1 MTAMATTD
9 LNLGALSEHLASAA
23 AALKDG
29 YVIVA
34 PLENSYALVAD
45 AFFHDAV
52 RALHVLRGDELGVS
66 AQVMIG
72 SGTAVDGIAREISE
86 PVRALINNF
95 WPGQLSINLKPQ
107 RGLNW
112 DLGDGQQ
119 LDSFSV
125 RVPRA
130 EFIQKLAKAHGPLA
144 VASAARAGKS
154 PITDPNNLTFT
165 ELEVAAIFSVGPITQ
180 GPATTVIAG
189 DRDPARIM
197 RVGAISADQITAIAP
212 DISGE

>member
-1 MTAMATTD
+1 MATID
-9 LNLGALSEHLASAA
+9 LNSGALSEHLVSAA

-52 RALHVLRGDELGVS
+52 RALHVLRGDELGIS

-72 SGTAVDGIAREISE
+72 SSAAVDGIAREISE
-86 PVRALINNF
+86 PVRKLIDSF

-125 RVPRA
+125 RVPSA
-130 EFIQKLAKAHGPLA
+130 DFILQLAKMHGPLA
-144 VASAARAGKS
+144 VASAAPAGNS
-154 PITDPNNLTFT
+154 PITDPNDLTFT

-180 GPATTVIAG
+180 GLATTVVAG
-189 DRDPARIM
+189 DSEPAHIV
-197 RVGAISADQITAIAP
+197 RVGAISAERITAIAP
-212 DISGE
+212 DISAP

>member
-1 MTAMATTD
+1 MAIID
-9 LNLGALSEHLASAA
+9 LKSGELSDHLAKAA

-52 RALHVLRGDELGVS
+52 RAMHVLRGDELGIS
-66 AQVMIG
+66 AQVIIG
-72 SGTAVDGIAREISE
+72 SSTAVDGIARDLTE
-86 PVRALINNF
+86 PARALMANF
-95 WPGQLSINLKPQ
+95 WPGLLSLNLKPQ

-125 RVPRA
+125 RVPSA

-154 PITDPNNLTFT
+154 PITDPNDLAFT
-165 ELEVAAIFSVGPITQ
+165 DLEVAAIFSTGLIPQ
-180 GPATTVIAG
+180 GPASTIVAA
-189 DRDPARIM
+189 DSDKPRII
-197 RVGAISADQITAIAP
+197 RVGAISAQEITRIAP

>member
-1 MTAMATTD
+1 MATID
-9 LNLGALSEHLASAA
+9 INSGAIGEHLAKAA

-72 SGTAVDGIAREISE
+72 SSAAVDGIAREISE
-86 PVRALINNF
+86 PVRKLINNF

-125 RVPRA
+125 RVPSA
-130 EFIQKLAKAHGPLA
+130 DFILQLAKAHGPFA
-144 VASAARAGKS
+144 VASAALAGKS
-154 PITDPNNLTFT
+154 PITDPSELKFT
-165 ELEVAAIFSVGPITQ
+165 ELEVAAIFSVGPIAK
-180 GPATTVIAG
+180 GPATTVVAG
-189 DRDPARIM
+189 DSEPARIV
-197 RVGAISADQITAIAP
+197 RVGTISAEQITAITP
-212 DISGE
+212 DISAP

>member
-1 MTAMATTD
+1 MATID
-9 LNLGALSEHLASAA
+9 INSGAISEHLANAA

-72 SGTAVDGIAREISE
+72 SSAAVDGIAREISE
-86 PVRALINNF
+86 PVRKLINNF

-125 RVPRA
+125 RVPSA
-130 EFIQKLAKAHGPLA
+130 DFILQLAKAHGPLV
-144 VASAARAGKS
+144 VASAAPAGNS
-154 PITDPNNLTFT
+154 PITDPFDLTFT
-165 ELEVAAIFSVGPITQ
+165 ELEVAAIFSVGSITQ
-180 GPATTVIAG
+180 GPATTVVAG
-189 DRDPARIM
+189 DSEPARIV
-197 RVGAISADQITAIAP
+197 RVGAISAEQITAIAP
-212 DISGE
+212 DISAP

>member
-1 MTAMATTD
+1 MATID
-9 LNLGALSEHLASAA
+9 LNSGALSEHLVSAA

-72 SGTAVDGIAREISE
+72 SSAAVDGIAREISE
-86 PVRALINNF
+86 PVRKLINNF

-125 RVPRA
+125 RVPSA
-130 EFIQKLAKAHGPLA
+130 DFILQLAKAHGPLA
-144 VASAARAGKS
+144 VASAAPAGNS
-154 PITDPNNLTFT
+154 PITDPFDLTFT
-165 ELEVAAIFSVGPITQ
+165 ELEVAAIFSVGSITQ
-180 GPATTVIAG
+180 GPATTVVAG
-189 DRDPARIM
+189 DSEPARIV
-197 RVGAISADQITAIAP
+197 RVGAISAEQITAIAP
-212 DISGE
+212 DISAP

>member
-1 MTAMATTD
+1 MAIID
-9 LNLGALSEHLASAA
+9 LKSGELSEHLAKAA

-52 RALHVLRGDELGVS
+52 RAMHVLRGDELGIS
-66 AQVMIG
+66 AQVIIG
-72 SGTAVDGIAREISE
+72 SSSAIDGIARDVTESA
-86 PVRALINNF
+86 RALMANF
-95 WPGQLSINLKPQ
+95 WPGLLSLNLKPQ

-125 RVPRA
+125 RVPSA
-130 EFIQKLAKAHGPLA
+130 EFILQLAKTHGPLA
-144 VASAARAGKS
+144 VASAALSGKPAIS
-154 PITDPNNLTFT
+154 DPI
-165 ELEVAAIFSVGPITQ
+165 ELNFSEIEVAAIFSSGPLTQ
-180 GPATTVIAG
+180 GLASSVVACDG
-189 DRDPARIM
+189 DKPRII
-197 RVGAISADQITAIAP
+197 RVGAISAQEITRIAP

>member
-1 MTAMATTD
+1 MARID
-9 LNLGALSEHLASAA
+9 LNSGALSEHLASAT

-52 RALHVLRGDELGVS
+52 RALHVLRGDELGIS

-72 SGTAVDGIAREISE
+72 SSAAVDGIAREISE
-86 PVRALINNF
+86 PVRKLIDNF

-112 DLGDGQQ
+112 DLGDAGQ
-119 LDSFSV
+119 LDRISIRMPSH
-125 RVPRA
+125 
-130 EFIQKLAKAHGPLA
+130 EFLKALITETGPLA
-144 VASAARAGKS
+144 VASASMAGH
-154 PITDPNNLTFT
+154 DPMLEISQLNLQGH
-165 ELEVAAIFSVGPITQ
+165 EVALVIDSGVITPVQ
-180 GPATTVIAG
+180 RSSQVEIELTETRLV
-189 DRDPARIM
+189 RE
-197 RVGAISADQITAIAP
+197 GAISQSEIQKVIPALV
-212 DISGE
+212 IS

>member
-1 MTAMATTD
+1 MATID
-9 LNLGALSEHLASAA
+9 LNSGALSEHLASAA

-34 PLENSYALVAD
+34 PLENSYALIAD

-52 RALHVLRGDELGVS
+52 RALHVLRGDDLGIS

-72 SGTAVDGIAREISE
+72 SSAAVDGIAREISE
-86 PVRALINNF
+86 PVRKLISNF

-125 RVPRA
+125 RVPSA
-130 EFIQKLAKAHGPLA
+130 DFILQLAKMHGPLA
-144 VASAARAGKS
+144 VASAALAGNS
-154 PITDPNNLTFT
+154 PITDPNDLTFT
-165 ELEVAAIFSVGPITQ
+165 ELEVAAIFSVGSITQ
-180 GPATTVIAG
+180 GPATTVVAG
-189 DRDPARIM
+189 DSELARIV
-197 RVGAISADQITAIAP
+197 RVGAISAEQITAIAP
-212 DISGE
+212 DISAQ

>member
-1 MTAMATTD
+1 MAVID
-9 LNLGALSEHLASAA
+9 LNSGNLSEHIAKAT

-29 YVIVA
+29 YVIVV
-34 PLENSYALVAD
+34 PLESSYALVAD

-72 SGTAVDGIAREISE
+72 SAAAIDGIAREISD
-86 PVRALINNF
+86 PIRDLIKEF
-95 WPGQLSINLKPQ
+95 WPGLLSLNLKPQ

-125 RVPRA
+125 RVPSS
-130 EFIQKLAKAHGPLA
+130 EFLLQLAKTHGPLA
-144 VASAARAGKS
+144 VASAAHSGKAAIS
-154 PITDPNNLTFT
+154 DPADLNFS
-165 ELEVAAIFSVGPITQ
+165 EIEVAAIFSAGPLAQ
-180 GPATTVIAG
+180 GPASTVVACDG
-189 DRDPARIM
+189 DKPRIV
-197 RVGAISADQITAIAP
+197 RVGAISAEQITAIAP
-212 DISGE
+212 NISTL

>member
-1 MTAMATTD
+1 MATID
-9 LNLGALSEHLASAA
+9 LNSGSLSEHLAKAT

-52 RALHVLRGDELGVS
+52 RALHVLRGDELGIS

-72 SGTAVDGIAREISE
+72 SSAAVDGIAREISE
-86 PVRALINNF
+86 PVRKLINSF

-125 RVPRA
+125 RVPSA
-130 EFIQKLAKAHGPLA
+130 DFILQLAKMHGPLA
-144 VASAARAGKS
+144 VASAAPAGNS
-154 PITDPNNLTFT
+154 PITDPFDLTFT
-165 ELEVAAIFSVGPITQ
+165 ELEVAAIFSVGSITQ
-180 GPATTVIAG
+180 GPATTVVSG
-189 DRDPARIM
+189 DSEPARIV
-197 RVGAISADQITAIAP
+197 RVGAISAEQITAIAP
-212 DISGE
+212 DISAP

>member
-1 MTAMATTD
+1 MATID
-9 LNLGALSEHLASAA
+9 LNSGAISEHLAKAT

-52 RALHVLRGDELGVS
+52 RALHVLRGDELGIS

-72 SGTAVDGIAREISE
+72 SSAAVDGIAREISE
-86 PVRALINNF
+86 PVRKLIDNF

-125 RVPRA
+125 RVPSA
-130 EFIQKLAKAHGPLA
+130 DFILQLAKAHGPLA
-144 VASAARAGKS
+144 VASAAPAGNS
-154 PITDPNNLTFT
+154 PITDPFDLTFT
-165 ELEVAAIFSVGPITQ
+165 ELEVAAIFSVGSITQ
-180 GPATTVIAG
+180 GPATTVVAG
-189 DRDPARIM
+189 DSEPARIV
-197 RVGAISADQITAIAP
+197 RVGAISAEQITAIAP
-212 DISGE
+212 DISAP

>member
-1 MTAMATTD
+1 MSIID
-9 LNLGALSEHLASAA
+9 LKSGELSEHLAKAA

-52 RALHVLRGDELGVS
+52 RAMHVLRGDELGIS
-66 AQVMIG
+66 AQVIIG
-72 SGTAVDGIAREISE
+72 SSSAIDGIARDVTE
-86 PVRALINNF
+86 PARTLMANF
-95 WPGQLSINLKPQ
+95 WPGLLSLNLKPQ

-125 RVPRA
+125 RVPSA
-130 EFIQKLAKAHGPLA
+130 EFILQLAKTHGPLA
-144 VASAARAGKS
+144 VASAALSGKPAIS
-154 PITDPNNLTFT
+154 DPI
-165 ELEVAAIFSVGPITQ
+165 ELNFSEIEVAAIFSSGPLTQ
-180 GPATTVIAG
+180 GLASSVVACDSDKP
-189 DRDPARIM
+189 RII
-197 RVGAISADQITAIAP
+197 RVGAISAQEITRIAP

>member
-1 MTAMATTD
+1 MAIID
-9 LNLGALSEHLASAA
+9 LKSGELSQHLAKAA

-52 RALHVLRGDELGVS
+52 RAMHVLRGDELGIS
-66 AQVMIG
+66 AQVIIG
-72 SGTAVDGIAREISE
+72 SSAAIDGIARDVAE
-86 PVRALINNF
+86 PIRALMDNF
-95 WPGQLSINLKPQ
+95 WPGLLSINLKPQ
-107 RGLNW
+107 PGLNW

-125 RVPRA
+125 RVPSA
-130 EFIQKLAKAHGPLA
+130 EFILQLAKTYGPLA
-144 VASAARAGKS
+144 ISSAALSGKPAIS
-154 PITDPNNLTFT
+154 DPAELNFSD
-165 ELEVAAIFSVGPITQ
+165 LEVAAIFSSGLLTQ
-180 GPATTVIAG
+180 GLASTVVACDG
-189 DRDPARIM
+189 AKPRIV
-197 RVGAISADQITAIAP
+197 RVGAISAQEITAIAP

>member
-1 MTAMATTD
+1 MAIID
-9 LNLGALSEHLASAA
+9 LKSGELSEHLAKAA

-52 RALHVLRGDELGVS
+52 RAMHVLRGDELGIS
-66 AQVMIG
+66 AQVIIG
-72 SGTAVDGIAREISE
+72 SSSAIDGIARDVTE
-86 PVRALINNF
+86 PARALMANF
-95 WPGQLSINLKPQ
+95 WPGLLSLNLKPQ

-125 RVPRA
+125 RVPSA
-130 EFIQKLAKAHGPLA
+130 EFILQLAKTHGPLA
-144 VASAARAGKS
+144 VASAALSGKPAIS
-154 PITDPNNLTFT
+154 DPI
-165 ELEVAAIFSVGPITQ
+165 ELNFSEIEVAAIFSSGPLTQ
-180 GPATTVIAG
+180 GLASSVVACDG
-189 DRDPARIM
+189 DKPRII
-197 RVGAISADQITAIAP
+197 RVGAISAQEITRIAP

>member
-1 MTAMATTD
+1 MAMATID
-9 LNLGALSEHLASAA
+9 LNSGAISEHLASAA
-23 AALKDG
+23 AAHTDG

-72 SGTAVDGIAREISE
+72 SSAAVDGIAREISE

-125 RVPRA
+125 RVPSA
-130 EFIQKLAKAHGPLA
+130 DFILQLAKMHGPLA
-144 VASAARAGKS
+144 VASAALAGKS
-154 PITDPNNLTFT
+154 PITNPNDLTFT

-180 GPATTVIAG
+180 GPATTVVSG
-189 DRDPARIM
+189 DSDQARIM
-197 RVGAISADQITAIAP
+197 RVGAISAEQITVIAP
-212 DISGE
+212 DISAP

>member
-1 MTAMATTD
+1 MATID
-9 LNLGALSEHLASAA
+9 LNSGVLSEHLASAA

-34 PLENSYALVAD
+34 PLESSYALVAD

-72 SGTAVDGIAREISE
+72 SSAAVDGIAREISE
-86 PVRALINNF
+86 PVRKLIDNF

-125 RVPRA
+125 RVPSA
-130 EFIQKLAKAHGPLA
+130 DFILQLAKMHGPLA
-144 VASAARAGKS
+144 VASAALAGHS
-154 PITDPNNLTFT
+154 PITDPSDLKFT
-165 ELEVAAIFSVGPITQ
+165 ELEVAAIFSIGPIAQ
-180 GPATTVIAG
+180 GLATTVVAG
-189 DRDPARIM
+189 DSEPARIV
-197 RVGAISADQITAIAP
+197 RVGAISAEQITAIAP
-212 DISGE
+212 DISAP

>member
-1 MTAMATTD
+1 MATID
-9 LNLGALSEHLASAA
+9 LNSGALSEHLVSAA

-34 PLENSYALVAD
+34 PLEKSYALVAD

-72 SGTAVDGIAREISE
+72 SSAAVDGIAREISE
-86 PVRALINNF
+86 PVRKLIDNF

-125 RVPRA
+125 RVPSA
-130 EFIQKLAKAHGPLA
+130 DFILQLAKAHGPLA
-144 VASAARAGKS
+144 VASAAPAGNS
-154 PITDPNNLTFT
+154 PITDPFDLTFT
-165 ELEVAAIFSVGPITQ
+165 ELEVAAIFSVGSITQ
-180 GPATTVIAG
+180 GPATTVVAG
-189 DRDPARIM
+189 DSEPARIV
-197 RVGAISADQITAIAP
+197 RVGAISAEQITAIAP
-212 DISGE
+212 DISAP

>member
-1 MTAMATTD
+1 MAMATID
-9 LNLGALSEHLASAA
+9 LNSGAISEHLASAT

-34 PLENSYALVAD
+34 PLESSYALVAD

-72 SGTAVDGIAREISE
+72 SSAAVDGIAREISE

-125 RVPRA
+125 RVPSA
-130 EFIQKLAKAHGPLA
+130 DFILQLAKMHGPLA
-144 VASAARAGKS
+144 VASAALAGKS
-154 PITDPNNLTFT
+154 PITNPNDLTFT

-180 GPATTVIAG
+180 GPATTVVSG
-189 DRDPARIM
+189 DSDQARIM
-197 RVGAISADQITAIAP
+197 RVGAISAEQITVIAP
-212 DISGE
+212 DISAP

>member
-1 MTAMATTD
+1 MAMATID
-9 LNLGALSEHLASAA
+9 LNSGALSEHLVSAA

-52 RALHVLRGDELGVS
+52 RALHVLRGDELGIS

-72 SGTAVDGIAREISE
+72 SSAAVDGIAREISE
-86 PVRALINNF
+86 PVRKLIDSF

-125 RVPRA
+125 RVPSA
-130 EFIQKLAKAHGPLA
+130 DFILQLAKAHGPLA
-144 VASAARAGKS
+144 VASAAPAGNS
-154 PITDPNNLTFT
+154 PITDPSELKFT
-165 ELEVAAIFSVGPITQ
+165 ELEVAAIFSVGPIAQ
-180 GPATTVIAG
+180 GPATTVVAG
-189 DRDPARIM
+189 DSEPARIV
-197 RVGAISADQITAIAP
+197 RVGAISAEQITAIAP
-212 DISGE
+212 DISAP

>member
-1 MTAMATTD
+1 MARHD
-9 LNLGALSEHLASAA
+9 LSQGDISEHVATGVT
-23 AALKDG
+23 ALKHG
-29 YVIVA
+29 YVIVV
-34 PLENSYALVAD
+34 PLEHSYALMAD
-45 AFFHDAV
+45 AFMHDAV
-52 RALHVLRGDELGVS
+52 RAMHVLRGDALGVA
-66 AQVMIG
+66 AQVAIA
-72 SGTAVDGIAREISE
+72 SRDSIDGIAREISAE
-86 PVRALINNF
+86 ARLLMQNF
-95 WPGQLSINLKPQ
+95 WPGLLSLNLKPQ
-107 RGLNW
+107 AGLNW

-154 PITDPNNLTFT
+154 PITDPNDLTFT

>member
-1 MTAMATTD
+1 MAIID
-9 LNLGALSEHLASAA
+9 LKSGQLSDHLVKAT

-45 AFFHDAV
+45 AFSHDAV
-52 RALHVLRGDELGVS
+52 RAMHVLRGDELGIS
-66 AQVMIG
+66 AQVIIG
-72 SGTAVDGIAREISE
+72 SSAAVDGIARDVTE
-86 PVRALINNF
+86 PARALMAKF
-95 WPGQLSINLKPQ
+95 WPGLLSLNLKPQ

-125 RVPRA
+125 RVPSA

-144 VASAARAGKS
+144 VASAAGAGKS
-154 PITDPNNLTFT
+154 PITDPKDLAFT
-165 ELEVAAIFSVGPITQ
+165 DLEVAAIFSIGLIPQ
-180 GPATTVIAG
+180 GPASTIVAADSDKPHIL
-189 DRDPARIM
+189 
-197 RVGAISADQITAIAP
+197 RVGAISAQEITGIAP